1 MAVAAVGRR
10 RSRLD
15 LAERFGAS
23 VTIDM
28 RETDPAGGLR
38 SAFGD
43 GADIVI
49 ECTGSTEVWRKAPL
63 WAAPGGRVL
72 LFGGLP
78 SGAEAAFDAARLHYG
93 EVDLVSAFHYCT
105 ADVVEALRL
114 LASGDVAPAEMIT
127 DLRSLDEIGEVF
139 ADLDR
144 GAGLKY
150 AVLPEGSQWL

>member
-1 MAVAAVGRR
+1 
-10 RSRLD
+10 
-15 LAERFGAS
+15 
-23 VTIDM
+23 M

-43 GADIVI
+43 GPDVVI
-49 ECTGSTEVWRKAPL
+49 ECTGSTEVWRTAPS
-63 WAAPGGRVL
+63 WTAPGGRVL

-78 SGAEAAFDAARLHYG
+78 SGTEAVFDAARLHYD

-127 DLRSLDEIGEVF
+127 DLRPLDEIGLIF

-144 GAGLKY
+144 GVGLKY